1 MSERQKGFIMSLET
15 EQYDP
20 VKTHWVRVVV
30 VSLQMPDAE
39 KILEGLYENMNR
51 QALKE
56 DKVILNI
63 GHTVVTDPKSSQMTI
78 AYVVT
83 AQIVSRAILEQQ
95 QVRQRLSR
103 N

>member
-1 MSERQKGFIMSLET
+1 MTLET
-15 EQYDP
+15 DRYDP
-20 VKTHWVRVVV
+20 IKTHWVRVCV
-30 VSLQMPDAE
+30 VSLSMPDCE
-39 KILEGLYENMNR
+39 KILEGVYENMNH

-63 GHTVVTDPKSSQMTI
+63 GHTVVADPKSSQMTV

-83 AQIVSRAILEQQ
+83 AQIVSRSVLEQQ

-103 N
+103 T

>member
-1 MSERQKGFIMSLET
+1 MTLET

-20 VKTHWVRVVV
+20 TKTHWVRVSV
-30 VSLQMPDAE
+30 VSLLMPDCE
-39 KILEGLYENMNR
+39 KVLEGLYENMNH

-63 GHTVVTDPKSSQMTI
+63 GHAVIADPKSSQLTV

-83 AQIVSRAILEQQ
+83 AQIVPRSVLEQQ
-95 QVRQRLSR
+95 RFKQQLSR

>member
-1 MSERQKGFIMSLET
+1 MTLET
-15 EQYDP
+15 EKYDP
-20 VKTHWVRVVV
+20 IKTHWVRVAV

-39 KILEGLYENMNR
+39 TILEGVYENMNR

-63 GHTVVTDPKSSQMTI
+63 GHTVAADPKSSQLSI
-78 AYVVT
+78 AYIVT
-83 AQIVSRAILEQQ
+83 AQIVDRAVLEQQ